1 MSTAEYWIV
10 AKKTEYREY
19 FETKRGK
26 DQIVLIAIPKDIKR
40 GLKYEEITLQEV
52 EKLHSAYIDQNI
64 FINTD
69 NPPFQQHITFSD
81 MYKGYPIEHNIKE
94 FMLKALDLKSNEL
107 YEYKAL
113 IEVEQSVCFNQHITA
128 GAMCSLEL
136 NVLPYQATQK
146 MKSG

>member
-10 AKKTEYREY
+10 AKKTEYRDC

-26 DQIVLIAIPKDIKR
+26 DQIVFISIPKDIKR

-52 EKLHSAYIDQNI
+52 EKLHNAYIEQNI

-69 NPPFQQHITFSD
+69 YPPFQQYITFRD
-81 MYKGYPIEHNIKE
+81 IYKGYPIEYKIKE
-94 FMLKALDLKSNEL
+94 FMLKALDLKSSEL

-113 IEVEQSVCFNQHITA
+113 IEVEPVNEVIS
-128 GAMCSLEL
+128 
-136 NVLPYQATQK
+136 
-146 MKSG
+146 

>member
-1 MSTAEYWIV
+1 MLAVAFIIMNIEFIKEILMSTAEYWIV

-26 DQIVLIAIPKDIKR
+26 DQIVFIAIPKEIKR

-52 EKLHSAYIDQNI
+52 EKLHNAYIEHNI

-69 NPPFQQHITFSD
+69 YPPFQQYITFRD
-81 MYKGYPIEHNIKE
+81 MYKGYPIEYKIKD
-94 FMLKALDLKSNEL
+94 FMLKALELKSNEL

-113 IEVEQSVCFNQHITA
+113 IEVEHINEA
-128 GAMCSLEL
+128 VS
-136 NVLPYQATQK
+136 
-146 MKSG
+146 

>member
-1 MSTAEYWIV
+1 MLAVAFIIMNIDFIKEILMSTAEYWVV

-26 DQIVLIAIPKDIKR
+26 DQIVFIAIPKDIKR

-52 EKLHSAYIDQNI
+52 EKLHFAYIEQNI

-69 NPPFQQHITFSD
+69 YPPFQQYITFRD
-81 MYKGYPIEHNIKE
+81 MYKGYPIEYKIKE

-113 IEVEQSVCFNQHITA
+113 IEVEPINEAVS
-128 GAMCSLEL
+128 
-136 NVLPYQATQK
+136 
-146 MKSG
+146 